1 MTLSI
6 TIGMMSAG
14 RHTTAQ
20 TRLSRVKIGKERA
33 METAD
38 MISMTINA
46 AAIIN
51 RFHSAF
57 FNCSI

>member
-1 MTLSI
+1 
-6 TIGMMSAG
+6 MSAG

-20 TRLSRVKIGKERA
+20 TILSRVKSGKERA

-38 MISMTINA
+38 MMSITMNA

-51 RFHSAF
+51 RRHSAF